1 MNKRITEAF
10 VNGKAFIPFLTCGD
24 PSLEVTEQLVYA
36 MEEAGADLIELGIPF
51 SDPTAEGPVIQEA
64 NVRAFA
70 GGVTTDKV
78 FSMVEKI
85 RKNTKI
91 PMVFMTYANVVFSYG
106 TERFI
111 KKAAE
116 VGMDGIFM
124 NKRITEAFANG
135 KAFIPFLT
143 CGDPSLK
150 VTEQLVYAMEEAGA
164 DLIELGIPFSDPT
177 AEGPVIQ
184 EANVRAFAGGVTT
197 DKVFSMVEKIRKNTK
212 IPMVFM
218 TYANVV
224 FSYGTERFI
233 KKAAEVGMDGL
244 ILPDVPFEEKEE
256 FDVVCKQYGL
266 DLISLIAPT
275 SHERIAMIAKE
286 AEGFVYCVS
295 SLGVTGM
302 RTSITTDI
310 GAMVKLVKAQ
320 KDIPCAV
327 GFGIST
333 PEQAKKMADQSDGA
347 IVGSAI
353 VKLCGAYGKDC
364 VPKVKAYVKEMKD
377 AIR

>member
-1 MNKRITEAF
+1 MSNRISEAF
-10 VNGKAFIPFLTCGD
+10 AKGKAFIPFITCGD
-24 PSLEVTEQLVYA
+24 PDLGTTKKIVKA
-36 MEEAGADLIELGIPF
+36 MVDNGADLVELGIPF
-51 SDPTAEGPVIQEA
+51 SDPTAEGPVIQGA
-64 NVRAFA
+64 NLRALK
-70 GGVTTDKV
+70 GGVTTDKI
-78 FSMVEKI
+78 FDMVAEL
-85 RKNTKI
+85 RKEVTV
-91 PMVFMTYANVVFSYG
+91 PMVFMTYANVVYSYG
-106 TERFI
+106 IERF
-111 KKAAE
+111 A
-116 VGMDGIFM
+116 
-124 NKRITEAFANG
+124 KR
-135 KAFIPFLT
+135 
-143 CGDPSLK
+143 
-150 VTEQLVYAMEEAGA
+150 
-164 DLIELGIPFSDPT
+164 
-177 AEGPVIQ
+177 
-184 EANVRAFAGGVTT
+184 
-197 DKVFSMVEKIRKNTK
+197 
-212 IPMVFM
+212 
-218 TYANVV
+218 
-224 FSYGTERFI
+224 
-233 KKAAEVGMDGL
+233 AAEVGMDGL

-256 FDVVCKQYGL
+256 FDTVCKKYGI

-364 VPKVKAYVKEMKD
+364 VPKVKAYVKE
-377 AIR
+377 IREQA